1 MIVFRNLNPIE
12 VNESDSQII
21 LEIDPSASG
30 ITEETAVQIS
40 TIDGSAISTSFNND
54 GVGVDF
60 NAINNLSANLD
71 PDNPDT
77 LTFTVDIIDD
87 AIAEPDE
94 EFQFQINA
102 VEDENLSGIA
112 TVIIQDNDSTDEPDL
127 VVDGLLPG
135 ISISNVE
142 QPEGDSSN
150 TNFEFTVSLSEAS
163 EELITVDY
171 STADGIAESEDRLE
185 NGILVDLADYI
196 PTTGTLEFNPGET
209 EKTITVEVLTDTESI
224 PEEAPEETFFVNL
237 SNANNADIE
246 QLVATGI
253 ILDDDLET
261 ETENNGLPF
270 LQLESQTFVE
280 GNPGDNGSQELT
292 VNLVDA
298 DGASFIATQ
307 DITFSYRT
315 ADITAAANTDY
326 EFIAT
331 QSGVITQGQSSTS
344 IPVTII
350 GDDLIESD
358 ETFSVILADIN
369 SDVVQFSNAESE
381 LATEITI
388 QDDDIVTDDAE
399 NPDPDD
405 NIDINDIRG
414 TTVFRFFDSAAGVHF
429 YTASEAERDF
439 VEDNLDNYELE
450 NPSYASINPEN
461 LDNAAEIYRFFN
473 STTGGHFYTA
483 NETERDFIIDNLDDF
498 VFEDIAFSA
507 FETNIDDTIP
517 VYRFFETTTGV
528 HFYTANEAERT
539 FVAEN
544 LSNYNFEGIAY
555 YALPLEADFS

>member
-307 DITFSYRT
+307 DLTFSYRT
-315 ADITAAANTDY
+315 ADITAAADTDY

-344 IPVTII
+344 ISVTII

-358 ETFSVILADIN
+358 ESFSVILADIN

>member
-344 IPVTII
+344 ISVTII

-358 ETFSVILADIN
+358 ESFSVILADIN

>member
-12 VNESDSQII
+12 VNEGDGQII
-21 LEIDPSASG
+21 LEIDPSASE

-40 TIDGSAISTSFNND
+40 TIDGSAISTSFNDD

-127 VVDGLLPG
+127 VVDGLLPA
-135 ISISNVE
+135 ISISDAE
-142 QPEGDSSN
+142 EIEGDSSN

-171 STADGIAESEDRLE
+171 STADGTAESEDRLE
-185 NGILVDLADYI
+185 NGILVDFADYI
-196 PTTGTLEFNPGET
+196 STTGTLEFNPGET
-209 EKTITVEVLTDTESI
+209 EKTITVEVLTDTDSI

-237 SNANNADIE
+237 SNANNANIE

-261 ETENNGLPF
+261 ETEDNGLPF
-270 LQLESQTFVE
+270 LQLDSQTFVE
-280 GNPGDNGSQELT
+280 GNSGGNGSQELR

-298 DGASFIATQ
+298 NGASFIATQ
-307 DITFSYRT
+307 DLTFSYRT
-315 ADITAAANTDY
+315 ADITAAADTDY

-344 IPVTII
+344 IPITII

-369 SDVVQFSNAESE
+369 PDVVQLSNAESE

-388 QDDDIVTDDAE
+388 QDDDIITDDLE
-399 NPDPDD
+399 NPDPDG
-405 NIDINDIRG
+405 NIDSNDIRG
-414 TTVFRFFDSAAGVHF
+414 TTVFRFFDSVAGVHF
-429 YTASEAERDF
+429 YTANEAERDF
-439 VEDNLDNYELE
+439 VEDNLDNYEQE
-450 NPSYASINPEN
+450 NPSYASVNPEN

-483 NETERDFIIDNLDDF
+483 NETERDFVIDNLDDF
-498 VFEDIAFSA
+498 VFEDLAFSA

-528 HFYTANEAERT
+528 HFYTANETERT

>member
-54 GVGVDF
+54 GVGLDF
-60 NAINNLSANLD
+60 NAINNLSANLA

-142 QPEGDSSN
+142 RPEGDSSN

-171 STADGIAESEDRLE
+171 STADGTAESEDRLE
-185 NGILVDLADYI
+185 NGILVDFADYI
-196 PTTGTLEFNPGET
+196 ATNGTLEFNPGET
-209 EKTITVEVLTDTESI
+209 EKTITVEVLTDTDSI

-237 SNANNADIE
+237 SNANNANIE

-307 DITFSYRT
+307 DLTFSYRT
-315 ADITAAANTDY
+315 ADITAAADTDY